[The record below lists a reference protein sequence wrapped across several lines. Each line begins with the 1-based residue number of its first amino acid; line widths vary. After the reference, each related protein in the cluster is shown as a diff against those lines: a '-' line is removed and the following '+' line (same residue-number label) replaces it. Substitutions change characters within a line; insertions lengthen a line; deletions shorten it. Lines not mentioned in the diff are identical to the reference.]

1 MRRQAR
7 QKGLTILELLF
18 VVALILLLGGLL
30 IPISSRFM
38 KRAEKAKCLS
48 HMRTLH
54 TCFVAHVT
62 EKGEWPQLPSDDGS
76 VGEDEANDVWSED
89 GFYRFWVTALEPYGA
104 ARDTW
109 LCPSDKLFLQMSKS
123 DLEKKK
129 YFGTYVPT
137 PFESGPSIPFRW
149 NQPWLIERGDFH
161 GRGAHMLM
169 PDGSVHDSQNPFH
182 GR

>member
-7 QKGLTILELLF
+7 QKGLTILELL
-18 VVALILLLGGLL
+18 VVVSLILLFGGLL
-30 IPISSRFM
+30 VPISSRFM

-54 TCFVAHVT
+54 TCFVGHIT
-62 EKGEWPQLPSDDGS
+62 DKGEWPQLPFDDEGAGEDGS
-76 VGEDEANDVWSED
+76 DDVWSED

-109 LCPSDKLFLQMSKS
+109 LCPSDKLFLQFSKS
-123 DLEKKK
+123 DLEKNEF
-129 YFGTYVPT
+129 FGTYVPT
-137 PFESGPSIPFRW
+137 PFEPGPGTPFRW
-149 NQPWLIERGDFH
+149 NQPWMIERGDFH

-169 PDGSVHDSQNPFH
+169 PDGSVHDSQNPFN

>member
-1 MRRQAR
+1 MRRQVGQR
-7 QKGLTILELLF
+7 GLTILELLF
-18 VVALILLLGGLL
+18 VVSLVLFFGALLV
-30 IPISSRFM
+30 PISSRFM

-62 EKGEWPQLPSDDGS
+62 DKGGWPQLPLDDEVDGEDGSDD
-76 VGEDEANDVWSED
+76 VWTEN
-89 GFYRFWVTALEPYGA
+89 GFYRFWVTALEPYGSS
-104 ARDTW
+104 RETW

-123 DLEKKK
+123 DLEKEE

-137 PFESGPSIPFRW
+137 PFESGPATPFRW

-161 GRGAHMLM
+161 GKGSHILM
-169 PDGSVHDSQNPFH
+169 PDGSITDSQNPFA